1 MSLHLP
7 DDLERFV
14 NEKVRSGRF
23 ASAQEAICEAI
34 QLLRD
39 QEDAEDARVLN
50 GIRQG
55 LDEMHAGKGRPADVV
70 FEAIRRDFDLA
81 TDA

>member
-23 ASAQEAICEAI
+23 VSTQEAIAEAVR
-34 QLLRD
+34 LLRE
-39 QEDAEDARVLN
+39 QEESEDSRVLD

-55 LDEMHAGKGRPADVV
+55 LDEMHAGKGRPADEV
-70 FEAIRRDFDLA
+70 FDEIRREFGLGTGA
-81 TDA
+81 